1 MKFSKRLYIL
11 RREKSLSQKE
21 LADEIKVSASSISLW
36 EAGKVIPEA
45 EKILHLAKFF
55 NVSTDYMLGSS
66 NFIKQKS
73 IITQTSLLNI
83 DKIVSIPVFDK
94 ILVDENVIIDKNT
107 VGSLDLI
114 MSCDKTEND
123 YFAMKITDDH
133 LFPSINKGDILICKN
148 AEKAKDGDLVLVY
161 IGNHT
166 SVFGYYKKTP
176 EGIIISGPRSI
187 NQPLYFS
194 KADLEE
200 KNIRIL
206 AKAVELRRF
215 L

>member
-11 RREKSLSQKE
+11 RKEKNLSQVD
-21 LADEIKVSASSISLW
+21 LAEEIKVSASSISLW

-45 EKILHLAKFF
+45 EKILHLANFF
-55 NVSTDYMLGSS
+55 NVSTDYLLGSS

-94 ILVDENVIIDKNT
+94 ILVDENIVIDKNT
-107 VGSLDLI
+107 VGTLDLI

-133 LFPSINKGDILICKN
+133 LFPSISEGDLLICKN
-148 AEKAKDGDLVLVY
+148 ADSAKDGDLVLVY

>member
-11 RREKSLSQKE
+11 RKEKNLSQVD
-21 LADEIKVSASSISLW
+21 LAEEIKVSASSISLW

-45 EKILHLAKFF
+45 EKILHLANFF
-55 NVSTDYMLGSS
+55 NVSTDYLLGSS

-94 ILVDENVIIDKNT
+94 ILVDENVVIDKNT

-148 AEKAKDGDLVLVY
+148 AEKAKNGDLVLVY

-194 KADLEE
+194 KDDLEE